1 MPTTTELFV
10 EHRNLLF
17 SVAYRMLGSVAD
29 AEDAVQDSW
38 LRWSAVEPE
47 SVDHPKAYLVKIVTT
62 TSLNRL
68 RAARARRES
77 YIGPWLPEPLPTG
90 PDVAEEVE
98 MAESVSLAMLVVLE
112 TLGPD
117 ERAVFVLREVFGY
130 PHAAIAEALD
140 KPEAT
145 VRQLAHRARSHVQA
159 RRPRF
164 ATDRAQQKEATDR
177 FLKATLDG
185 DVERLMEVLAPDVEL
200 ITDGGGR
207 ITAARNP
214 ITGADKVA
222 RFLIGATSRRWQG
235 IDMAELTLTPTDL
248 NGSPAMVVR
257 HGDRVI
263 ATVNV
268 EVVDGRVRALWMVV
282 NPEKLRHLREEEP

>member
-1 MPTTTELFV
+1 MATATELFE

-38 LRWSAVEPE
+38 LRWSTVDVSTVEY
-47 SVDHPKAYLVKIVTT
+47 PKAYLVRVVSTT
-62 TSLNRL
+62 ALNRM
-68 RAARARRES
+68 RTAKARREA
-77 YIGPWLPEPLPTG
+77 YVGPWLPEPLLTS

-130 PHAAIAEALD
+130 PHAQIAEALD
-140 KPEAT
+140 KSEAA

-164 ATDRAQQKEATDR
+164 EADRAKQKEATER
-177 FLKATLDG
+177 FLAATMDG
-185 DVERLMEVLAPDVEL
+185 DLESLMGVLAPDVTL
-200 ITDGGGR
+200 VTDGGGR
-207 ITAARNP
+207 IQAARNP
-214 ITGADKVA
+214 IHGADKVA
-222 RFLIGATSRRWQG
+222 RFLLGVTSRPWAG
-235 IDMAELTLTPTDL
+235 IPIEELTYGFADL
-248 NGSPAMVVR
+248 NGAFSLLVYH
-257 HGDRVI
+257 HGKPVSTL
-263 ATVNV
+263 TVDV
-268 EVVDGRVRALWMVV
+268 ADGRIAGVQMVA
-282 NPEKLRHLREEEP
+282 NPEKLRHLPKQEG